1 VRSETPRARSL
12 RASWRGY
19 GAALLLA
26 GASVGVSAVLLP
38 LTDEPTYAPLVGAAT
53 VAGWYAGVGAGVV
66 VIVVAWPLALFAI
79 APPRTSFS
87 VDGDELSRLLVA
99 LAVALVI
106 LWLTWVIHRLRRRA
120 EKSTSSAEALQE
132 LAASLSAAAEPSRV
146 ANALV
151 LTVPGL
157 LGATGGSLGLVE
169 GDDLVIVDPAG
180 APRQALP
187 PGMRLPLATPAILAT
202 AAREGRPVYVNS
214 RRAFEEQYPD
224 GALLAPAS
232 ASALAVPL
240 RARGEVVGAMSFM
253 FAAPGSVDGDT
264 VDLALVAADL
274 GGHALERAR
283 LYAAEQQL
291 RESFEHVAQL
301 APLFAAA
308 EADQVPAAICA
319 EALTTFDADAAQIWT
334 VDGDHLE
341 VLVREPPSE
350 YFRKGTRV
358 EAGDFVGLD
367 RVLGRLETF
376 FVPDAQTAS
385 SGLALELIRRT
396 GIRSILRVP
405 IVVGGRAE
413 SVLGLV
419 WHRVI
424 PEPGQQTLALARRFG
439 DHAGLALEQAA
450 RRRAQEVA
458 ARNAEQARRLLSTT
472 AALAAAMTVDEVAQ
486 ATVNEVVRSL
496 HASGATVARV
506 LGSSLQVL
514 ATTGAEPD
522 EQVVGPTGRLAQA
535 IARSEMLLPDGSEEA
550 RGSVLAVPLTV
561 GARAVGGL
569 ALAFP
574 PDRRATAP
582 ELDYLDALA
591 RQAGQ
596 ALERALLLEEEQT
609 ARRRA
614 EQMAGDLAQLHA
626 LSTAMGAAP
635 AVGEVVRLVCAHVSS
650 VADAD
655 SAGIY
660 RLGGAGE
667 FELLDA
673 IGTQSEEVGQNF
685 ARIPVEAGRPL
696 GDAVVERRPIW
707 LLDDESW
714 AAYPVDL
721 AWRDAGVTCAGVIPL
736 VVEERAIGAL
746 FVSFEG
752 GRIPN
757 DAERRLIE
765 TMARLAAQPL
775 ERLQLLQRERTA
787 RLEAEEAT
795 RMSRLMQT
803 VAQRLATAVSPADV
817 AAVVVSD
824 AIGALGADASVVYG
838 LDEAREDARLL
849 ASEGF
854 GEDLLASWRSIPLR
868 VSSPVTDVIREGEPL
883 VFESSAALRE
893 RYPFVEHA
901 AGPDGDESSYCFPLR
916 AAGRMLGAVYFS
928 FFTPRVLDED
938 ALATAR
944 AVFRQCALA
953 LDRAQLFEDELLS
966 RQRTEQLQSLTAA
979 LSGALTPDEVAS
991 VFLDDVRTSLAADGA
1006 AFAVVDQDAQELR
1019 TVGWRAYEN
1028 EVVEDWLNDPRTGC
1042 VPATS
1047 ALHVRRPVYVDGESN
1062 AATQPELLAAVHRT
1076 GHRAFAIAPIGF
1088 GAAPLGVAVFSW
1100 RDRPRINRGERAFI
1114 EALTSQ
1120 GGLALDRARQ
1130 YESERMI
1137 AETLQ
1142 RSVLPETLPSMQGV
1156 QVAVRYLPGTS
1167 ALDVGGDW
1175 FDTITLRDGS
1185 LGFVVGD
1192 VVGKGVRAAATMA
1205 QLRNGM
1211 RAITLDAISPGES
1224 VTKLNRLVSEYTDSP
1239 FATMAYVCL
1248 DPVSHRTTLV
1258 SAGHLPPLVIDPL
1271 GGVTL
1276 LEGGRGLP
1284 LGVDP
1289 ELEYEEWETTI
1300 EAGSTIVLYTDGL
1313 VERRDRPLDVGL
1325 ELLAAAAADAPPD
1338 PNGLVDRLVE
1348 ALLGTGTL
1356 GDDVAVL
1363 AVKLDEALLRP
1374 LDLILPAESEALP
1387 VLRRELERWL
1397 ERAAIPQTDAR
1408 DVVLATWEAG
1418 TNAIEHAQDASDQLV
1433 RVRAEL
1439 IGDRLHVEVVDTGRW
1454 KTPESRPDRGLGLQL
1469 IEALMTFVDIDRSET
1484 GTRVVMER
1492 SLTRERVGGNGV
1504 GARER

>member
-1 VRSETPRARSL
+1 V
-12 RASWRGY
+12 
-19 GAALLLA
+19 LLA
-26 GASVGVSAVLLP
+26 VVSVGVSAALLP
-38 LTDEPTYAPLVGAAT
+38 LTDEPTYVPLVGAAA
-53 VAGWYAGVGAGVV
+53 VAGWYAGVAAGLVV
-66 VIVVAWPLALFAI
+66 VAVAWPLALLAI
-79 APPRTSFS
+79 APPRGSFS
-87 VDGDELSRLLVA
+87 ADGDELSRMLVA

-106 LWLTWVIHRLRRRA
+106 LWLTWAIDRLRRRA
-120 EKSTSSAEALQE
+120 EKSTTSAEALQE
-132 LAASLSAAAEPSRV
+132 LAAALSAAAEPSRV

-151 LTVPGL
+151 LTVPRL
-157 LGATGGSLGLVE
+157 LGATGGSLALVE
-169 GDDLVIVDPAG
+169 GDDLVVVDPAG

-214 RRAFEEQYPD
+214 RQEFEEQYPD
-224 GALLAPAS
+224 GALLAPS
-232 ASALAVPL
+232 SSSALAVPL
-240 RARGEVVGAMSFM
+240 RAGREVVGAMSFM
-253 FAAPGSVDGDT
+253 FAAPRSIDGGT

-291 RESFEHVAQL
+291 REAFDRVAQL

-308 EADQVPAAICA
+308 EPDQVPAAICA
-319 EALTTFDADAAQIWT
+319 EAVTTFDADAAQIWT

-350 YFRKGTRV
+350 YFRKGVRV
-358 EAGDFVGLD
+358 EAADFVGLD
-367 RVLGRLETF
+367 RVLRHLETF
-376 FVPDAQTAS
+376 FVSDAQTAS
-385 SGLALELIRRT
+385 SGLALELVQRT

-405 IVVGGRAE
+405 IVIGGRAE

-424 PEPGQQTLALARRFG
+424 PEPGRQTLALARRFG

-450 RRRAQEVA
+450 RRRAQDVA

-472 AALAAAMTVDEVAQ
+472 AALAAAMSVDDVAR
-486 ATVNEVVRSL
+486 ATVNEVMRSL
-496 HASGATVARV
+496 DASGATVARV
-506 LGSSLQVL
+506 LGSSLDVL

-522 EQVVGPTGRLAQA
+522 EQVIGPSGRLAEA
-535 IARSEMLLPDGSEEA
+535 IARGEMLLPDGSEEV

-574 PDRRATAP
+574 PHRRVTAP

-596 ALERALLLEEEQT
+596 ALERAALLEQERT

-626 LSTAMGAAP
+626 LSTAIGAAP
-635 AVGEVVRLVCAHVSS
+635 AVDEVVRLVCAHVSS

-660 RLGGAGE
+660 TLGGAGE

-673 IGTQSEEVGQNF
+673 IGTQSDELGDHFV
-685 ARIPVEAGRPL
+685 RIPVEAGRPL
-696 GDAVVERRPIW
+696 GDAVLERRPIW

-714 AAYPVDL
+714 AAYPLDL
-721 AWRDAGVTCAGVIPL
+721 GWRDAGVTSAGVVPL

-746 FVSFEG
+746 FASFEG
-752 GRIPN
+752 GRVPN
-757 DAERRLIE
+757 EAERRLIE

-868 VSSPVTDVIREGEPL
+868 ASSPVTDVIRDGEPL
-883 VFESSAALRE
+883 VFESSASLRG
-893 RYPFVEHA
+893 RYPFLEHA
-901 AGPDGDESSYCFPLR
+901 TGSDDDHSSYCFPLR

-953 LDRAQLFEDELLS
+953 LDRAQLFEDELVS

-979 LSGALTPDEVAS
+979 LSGALTPQEVAA
-991 VFLDDVRTSLAADGA
+991 VFLDDVRTALGADGA

-1019 TVGWRAYEN
+1019 TAGWRGYEN
-1028 EVVEDWLNDPRTGC
+1028 EVVEDWLNDPRTGY

-1047 ALHVRRPVYVDGESN
+1047 ALHVRRPVYVDGESD
-1062 AATQPELLAAVHRT
+1062 AATQQPELLATVART
-1076 GHRAFAIAPIGF
+1076 GHRAFAIAPIGV

-1100 RDRPRINRGERAFI
+1100 RDRRIGRGERLFI
-1114 EALTSQ
+1114 EALTGQ

-1130 YESERMI
+1130 YESERKI

-1175 FDTITLRDGS
+1175 FDTIALPGGS
-1185 LGFVVGD
+1185 LGFIVGD
-1192 VVGKGVRAAATMA
+1192 VVGKGVPAAATMA

-1211 RAITLDAISPGES
+1211 RAIALDAISPAES

-1239 FATMAYVCL
+1239 FATMAYLCL
-1248 DPVSHRTTLV
+1248 DPVSHHVTLV

-1289 ELEYEEWETTI
+1289 EIEYEEWQTTL

-1313 VERRDRPLDVGL
+1313 VERRDRPLDIGL
-1325 ELLAAAAADAPPD
+1325 DLLAAAAADAPPD
-1338 PNGLVDRLVE
+1338 PNALVDTLVE
-1348 ALLGTGTL
+1348 ALLGTGSL

-1363 AVKLDEALLRP
+1363 AVKLDEALLQP

-1387 VLRRELERWL
+1387 MLRRELERWL

-1433 RVRAEL
+1433 RVHVEL
-1439 IGDRLHVEVVDTGRW
+1439 IGDRLHVEVADTGRW
-1454 KTPESRPDRGLGLQL
+1454 KTPEPRPDRGLGLQL

-1492 SLTRERVGGNGV
+1492 SLTRERVGGGEV
-1504 GARER
+1504 IARDR